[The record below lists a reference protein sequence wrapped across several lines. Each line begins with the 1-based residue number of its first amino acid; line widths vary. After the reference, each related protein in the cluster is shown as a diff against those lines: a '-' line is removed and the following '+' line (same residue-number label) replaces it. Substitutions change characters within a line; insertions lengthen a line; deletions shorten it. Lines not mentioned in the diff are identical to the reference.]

1 MTFVKILAL
10 LLFIVLVLIAAIHA
24 YWAFGGLWPAAT
36 EKELVN
42 TVIGAPN
49 MTSMPSMGST
59 LVVAFLMLLTAF
71 AALAAGGIIS
81 AAPLWL
87 LRVITAGAGA
97 VFFLRGVGG
106 HFFEKVAWVPVEP
119 FATLN
124 RTFYSPLCLVIAAG
138 FFLLALASH
147 TSNEEL
153 SI

>member
-1 MTFVKILAL
+1 MKILAL
-10 LLFIVLVLIAAIHA
+10 LLFVVLVLIAAIHA

-36 EKELVN
+36 EQELVN

-49 MTSMPSMGST
+49 MTGMPSTWST
-59 LVVAFLMLLTAF
+59 LVVAFLVLLTAF
-71 AALAAGGIIS
+71 TALAAGGIVPAS
-81 AAPLWL
+81 PQWL
-87 LRVITAGAGA
+87 LRVITAGAAA

-106 HFFEKVAWVPVEP
+106 YFFEKVAWVPDEP

-124 RTFYSPLCLVIAAG
+124 RTFYSPLCLAIAAG